1 MITEEAFREEINELA
16 QQGTDIDPQPLH
28 FRVFQ
33 PKETLMSGLRVVMHH
48 EVEWLK
54 EYDEVADWLSDNK
67 GKGLFL
73 IGPVGVGKTEICM
86 KVIPIIFLRLFKL
99 TISRMSS
106 TDIVTHEKYSTA
118 ISTTLMYIVE
128 RSRPNK
134 VILTMSMESLLDE
147 NVKNGLIRLFGERVE
162 QLPQPQLMTLAMA
175 YSEAEITNERLQY
188 ALDIHRADITKMLSD
203 MCAAHLLEA
212 SGHGRGTKYHVYTQ
226 FGVAD
231 YG

>member
-99 TISRMSS
+99 SISRMSS

-118 ISTTLMYIVE
+118 ISTTMIVIDDVGAEGMY
-128 RSRPNK
+128 N
-134 VILTMSMESLLDE
+134 
-147 NVKNGLIRLFGERVE
+147 
-162 QLPQPQLMTLAMA
+162 
-175 YSEAEITNERLQY
+175 
-188 ALDIHRADITKMLSD
+188 
-203 MCAAHLLEA
+203 
-212 SGHGRGTKYHVYTQ
+212 
-226 FGVAD
+226 D
-231 YG
+231 YGTMHNVFSEVVDRTERNGVLLIATTNLNDEELR

>member
-118 ISTTLMYIVE
+118 ISTTMIVIDDVGAEGMYNDYGTMHNVLLIATTNLNDEELREKYGE
-128 RSRPNK
+128 R
-134 VILTMSMESLLDE
+134 TMDRIRANMRIIILDE
-147 NVKNGLIRLFGERVE
+147 QSLRGRYAKN
-162 QLPQPQLMTLAMA
+162 
-175 YSEAEITNERLQY
+175 YS
-188 ALDIHRADITKMLSD
+188 
-203 MCAAHLLEA
+203 
-212 SGHGRGTKYHVYTQ
+212 
-226 FGVAD
+226 F
-231 YG
+231 